1 MSIVL
6 YRIDERL
13 IHGQVVIG
21 WGYELRHDSII
32 VVDDELAE
40 SDWEQELYRLAAG
53 TAEVSFVTTTE
64 AQERL
69 PEWRGD
75 QRRSVLLTRSVDAMA
90 ALAGGGLLSGE
101 EINLGGL
108 HHTPGRTELLGYL
121 HVSDEDRERL
131 RALAEA
137 GAVVSAR
144 DVPDAQR
151 VPLATLLGE

>member
-21 WGYELRHDSII
+21 WGHELRHDSII
-32 VVDDELAE
+32 VVDDALSE

-53 TAEVSFVTTTE
+53 TAEVTFASE
-64 AQERL
+64 ARAREL
-69 PEWRGD
+69 LATWRAD
-75 QRRSVLLTRSVDAMA
+75 DRRTMLLTRTVDAMA
-90 ALAGGGLLSGE
+90 ALADGGLLAGQ

-108 HHTPGRTELLGYL
+108 HHTVGRTELLGYL
-121 HVSDEDRERL
+121 HVSDEDRETL
-131 RALAEA
+131 RSLAA
-137 GAVVSAR
+137 GGAVVSAR

-151 VPLATLLGE
+151 VPLATLLRE

>member
-21 WGYELRHDSII
+21 WGHELRHDSII
-32 VVDDELAE
+32 VVDEELAE

-53 TAEVSFVTTTE
+53 TADVTFVAPAGARE
-64 AQERL
+64 KL
-69 PEWRGD
+69 PEWRSD
-75 QRRSVLLTRSVDAMA
+75 PRRTVLLTRSVAAMA
-90 ALAGGGLLSGE
+90 SLAEGGLLLGE

-121 HVSDEDRERL
+121 HVSDDDRETL

-151 VPLATLLGE
+151 VSLATLLGE

>member
-21 WGYELRHDSII
+21 WGHELRHDSIV
-32 VVDDELAE
+32 VVDDELSE

-53 TAEVSFVTTTE
+53 TAEVAFVNAAE
-64 AQERL
+64 ARARL
-69 PEWRGD
+69 AAWRSD
-75 QRRSVLLTRSVDAMA
+75 DRRTVLLTRTVASMT
-90 ALAGGGLLSGE
+90 ALAEDGGLSGE

-121 HVSDEDRERL
+121 HVSAEDREML

-137 GAVVSAR
+137 GAIVSAR

-151 VPLATLLGE
+151 VSLATLLRE